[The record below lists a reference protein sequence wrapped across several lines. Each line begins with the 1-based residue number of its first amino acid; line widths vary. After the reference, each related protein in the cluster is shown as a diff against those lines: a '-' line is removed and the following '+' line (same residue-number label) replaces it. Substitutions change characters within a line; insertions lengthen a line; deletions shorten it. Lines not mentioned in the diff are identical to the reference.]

1 MDHAAAAAVCAVDLL
16 PWHLHRA
23 TRRIK
28 STTTRCERSVSAP
41 YVAHTR
47 MVCHPHGRTSHIE
60 RPATD
65 PRRD

>member
-1 MDHAAAAAVCAVDLL
+1 MDYAAAAAVCAVDLL

-47 MVCHPHGRTSHIE
+47 MVCHPHGRTSHIV
-60 RPATD
+60 
-65 PRRD
+65 